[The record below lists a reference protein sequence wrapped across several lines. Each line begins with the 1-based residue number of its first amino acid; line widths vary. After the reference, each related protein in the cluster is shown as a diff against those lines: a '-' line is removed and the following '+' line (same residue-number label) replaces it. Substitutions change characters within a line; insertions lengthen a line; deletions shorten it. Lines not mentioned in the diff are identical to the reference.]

1 VQISAKKG
9 RGIDDLLET
18 ILLVAEVEQLT
29 ANPTRM
35 ARWVLRLDA

>member
-9 RGIDDLLET
+9 QGIDDLLET
-18 ILLVAEVEQLT
+18 ILLLAELEQLT

-35 ARWVLRLDA
+35 AR